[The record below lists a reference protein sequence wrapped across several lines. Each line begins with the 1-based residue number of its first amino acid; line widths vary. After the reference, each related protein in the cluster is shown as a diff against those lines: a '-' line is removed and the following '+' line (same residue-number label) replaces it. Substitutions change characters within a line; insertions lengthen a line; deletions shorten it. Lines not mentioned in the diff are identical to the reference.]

1 MKKIFVIAMAA
12 VAMVSCGSAT
22 KYTISGTSEDF
33 ADGKWAYLGVQE
45 GREFV
50 KSASVQIAGN
60 SFVLNGE
67 VEAPYAAYVAI
78 GEPAARPDMYIEVVV
93 EPGKIELKKLDPEH
107 RSYSAVGTVLNDKAA
122 EFHNKIWAMQKDEN
136 ASQEDY
142 VALQKSFIEENIDN
156 VLGLNAFLQAYY
168 YFQPQEVIDL
178 VNAMPEAAQEKT
190 SFIKESA
197 EKALKVLPGNPYI
210 DVVEKNPDGKE
221 ISLKSVIENKKNK

>member
-50 KSASVQIAGN
+50 KSDSVQIAGN

-78 GEPAARPDMYIEVVV
+78 GEPEARPDMYIEVVV

-107 RSYSAVGTVLNDKAA
+107 RAYSAVGTALNDKAA

-190 SFIKESA
+190 SLLRS
-197 EKALKVLPGNPYI
+197 LPRR
-210 DVVEKNPDGKE
+210 
-221 ISLKSVIENKKNK
+221 L